1 MGISPD
7 YVVGFVDGQGNF
19 SIILSHN
26 HYYPKFFVTSKNNII
41 IRRIQAFFGV
51 GKISV
56 LKPKRVTHHAIYVY
70 SVTKYDE
77 LKSIIDFFSIN
88 PPLAKS
94 KDFEKFKNCFLN
106 WKLKFV
112 KRSREDSIKSLNT
125 AIKLYK
131 EGASIK
137 DITAKTNVDLKKL
150 YSVLRINGLKRY
162 NRASK
167 GVQNGRMRL

>member
-7 YVVGFVDGQGNF
+7 YVIGFVDGQGSF
-19 SIILSHN
+19 SIIFSHK
-26 HYYPKFFVTSKNNII
+26 HYYPKFFVTSKNNIM

-56 LKPKRVTHHAIYVY
+56 LKPKKVTHSAIYVY
-70 SVTKYDE
+70 SVTRYDE
-77 LKSIIDFFSIN
+77 LKRIIDFFSIN
-88 PPLAKS
+88 PPMVKS
-94 KDFEKFKNCFLN
+94 KEFEKFKNCFLN

-112 KRSREDSIKSLNT
+112 KRSREDSIKALNE

-131 EGASIK
+131 EGSSIK

-150 YSVLRINGLKRY
+150 YSVLRIEGLKRY
-162 NRASK
+162 NKASK
-167 GVQNGRMRL
+167 AGPNQRMRL